1 MQRGG
6 SSPGESDMPTEVIL
20 PRVDMDMTEG
30 SITAWYA
37 REGDSVKA
45 GEPLFDIETS
55 KATMEVESPASGIVR
70 KITASV
76 GDTVPVGTVIAW
88 IYANG
93 ETVEETEEAA
103 EAVNAARAHA
113 PERSSTIGQPPLAP
127 ATRELVPADG
137 ADAVAGRTDTRASP
151 AARKAARE
159 SRIELA
165 RISGSGPHGRI
176 VKNDVLSFLRQAGA
190 AADSS
195 VRLNRLWLH
204 DGNAATIVL
213 VHGFAAESN
222 SWRPLLSAMREA
234 GVLADVGVLAIDLP
248 GHGKSPDGGA
258 LSLQSIADAV
268 EAVLRE
274 EYAEPVHL
282 VGHSF
287 GGAVAA
293 QLAKSSRLAVRS
305 LTLIAPAGVGE
316 SCNWAFI
323 NGLTKSTD
331 RAMLRSWLEEL
342 VQDASLIDEAF
353 LATAE
358 QQLGRPGRRET
369 LGRMAVAFFNDGRT
383 QIDLIPVLSDLS
395 MPVRAIW
402 GTADRILQIT
412 DADRLPRNV
421 AQHRFA
427 GVGHLPQI
435 EASEAVARVIGE
447 QLMR

>member
-1 MQRGG
+1 
-6 SSPGESDMPTEVIL
+6 MPTEVIL

-37 REGDSVKA
+37 SEGDSVKA

-70 KITASV
+70 KVSASV

-88 IYANG
+88 IYASG
-93 ETVEETEEAA
+93 
-103 EAVNAARAHA
+103 EAVQEAEPTSEPESEVAAPAATAQA
-113 PERSSTIGQPPLAP
+113 PAFSSTVAEPPPVP
-127 ATRELVPADG
+127 AERELAATTAGDVRADS
-137 ADAVAGRTDTRASP
+137 RTETRATP
-151 AARKAARE
+151 AARQIARK
-159 SRIELA
+159 SRIALA
-165 RISGSGPHGRI
+165 EVSGSGPHGRI
-176 VKNDVLSFLRQAGA
+176 VKSDVLSFLQQAPGP
-190 AADSS
+190 ADSS
-195 VRLNRLWLH
+195 VRLNRIWLH
-204 DGNAATIVL
+204 EGNAATIVL

-222 SWRPLLSAMREA
+222 SWRPLLHAMREA
-234 GVLADVGVLAIDLP
+234 GLLADIGVLAIDLP
-248 GHGKSPDGGA
+248 GHGKSPDGDA
-258 LSLQSIADAV
+258 LSLHSIADSI

-274 EYAEPVHL
+274 EYAEPAHL

-293 QLAKSSRLAVRS
+293 QLAASSRLAVRS

-331 RAMLRSWLEEL
+331 RATLSPWLEEL

-353 LATAE
+353 VATAE
-358 QQLGRPGRRET
+358 QQLRRPGRRQT
-369 LGRMAVAFFNDGRT
+369 LERMAAAFFRDGRL
-383 QIDLIPVLSDLS
+383 QIDLTPLLSDLR
-395 MPVRAIW
+395 MPVRVIW
-402 GTADRILQIT
+402 GGADRILPIAH
-412 DADRLPRNV
+412 ADRLPRTV

-435 EASEAVARVIGE
+435 EAAGDVACVIRE

>member
-1 MQRGG
+1 
-6 SSPGESDMPTEVIL
+6 MPTEVIL

-37 REGDSVKA
+37 SEGDSVKA

-70 KITASV
+70 KVTASV
-76 GDTVPVGTVIAW
+76 GDTVPVGTIIAW
-88 IYANG
+88 IYASD
-93 ETVEETEEAA
+93 EVVKEPEEA
-103 EAVNAARAHA
+103 VQAATAQA
-113 PERSSTIGQPPLAP
+113 PGLSPTIPEPPPAP
-127 ATRELVPADG
+127 ATRELAAAAAGEARTG
-137 ADAVAGRTDTRASP
+137 ARASP

-159 SRIELA
+159 SRIDLA
-165 RISGSGPHGRI
+165 EISGSGPHGRI
-176 VKNDVLSFLRQAGA
+176 VKNDVLSFLRQAPA
-190 AADSS
+190 AVHSS
-195 VRLNRLWLH
+195 VRLNRIWLH

-222 SWRPLLSAMREA
+222 SWRPLLHAMREA
-234 GVLADVGVLAIDLP
+234 GVLADIGVLAIDLP
-248 GHGKSPDGGA
+248 GHGKSPDGDA
-258 LSLQSIADAV
+258 LSLQSIADAI
-268 EAVLRE
+268 EAVVRE
-274 EYAEPVHL
+274 EYAEPAHV

-293 QLAKSSRLAVRS
+293 QLAASSRLAVRS
-305 LTLIAPAGVGE
+305 LTLIAPAGIGE

-331 RAMLRSWLEEL
+331 RAALRPWLEEL
-342 VQDASLIDEAF
+342 VQDASFIDEAF
-353 LATAE
+353 VATAE

-369 LGRMAVAFFNDGRT
+369 LERMAAAFFRDGR
-383 QIDLIPVLSDLS
+383 QQVELIPVLSNLR
-395 MPVRAIW
+395 MPVRVVW
-402 GTADRILQIT
+402 GVADRILPIT
-412 DADRLPRNV
+412 HAERLPRTV

-435 EASEAVARVIGE
+435 EAADAVARVIGE

>member
-1 MQRGG
+1 
-6 SSPGESDMPTEVIL
+6 MPTEVIL

-70 KITASV
+70 KVSANV

-88 IYANG
+88 IYASDDAVR
-93 ETVEETEEAA
+93 EPEEATQ
-103 EAVNAARAHA
+103 AVA
-113 PERSSTIGQPPLAP
+113 AP
-127 ATRELVPADG
+127 AREPSPPMAGAPSVPVARELAEVATAADKVG
-137 ADAVAGRTDTRASP
+137 TGTRASP

-165 RISGSGPHGRI
+165 EVSGSGPRGRI
-176 VKNDVLSFLRQAGA
+176 VKKDVLSFLRQAPA
-190 AADSS
+190 VADSS
-195 VRLNRLWLH
+195 VRLNRIWLH
-204 DGNAATIVL
+204 EGNAATIVL
-213 VHGFAAESN
+213 VHGFGAESN
-222 SWRPLLSAMREA
+222 SWRPLVHAMRAA
-234 GVLADVGVLAIDLP
+234 GVLADIGVLAIDLP
-248 GHGKSPDGGA
+248 GHGKSPDYEA

-274 EYAEPVHL
+274 EYAEPTHV

-293 QLAKSSRLAVRS
+293 QLAASSRLAVRS
-305 LTLIAPAGVGE
+305 LTLIAPAGIGE

-331 RAMLRSWLEEL
+331 RAALRPWLEEL
-342 VQDASLIDEAF
+342 VQDASFIDEAF
-353 LATAE
+353 VATAE
-358 QQLGRPGRRET
+358 QQLGRPGRKEA
-369 LGRMAVAFFNDGRT
+369 LERMAAAFFRDGR
-383 QIDLIPVLSDLS
+383 QQVDLTPVLSKLS
-395 MPVRAIW
+395 MPARVVW
-402 GTADRILQIT
+402 GVADRILPIAH
-412 DADRLPRNV
+412 ADRLAGAV
-421 AQHRFA
+421 AQHRIA

-435 EASEAVARVIGE
+435 EASDVVARVLGE
-447 QLMR
+447 QLRR

>member
-1 MQRGG
+1 
-6 SSPGESDMPTEVIL
+6 MPTEVIL

-70 KITASV
+70 KVSASV

-88 IYANG
+88 IYASG
-93 ETVEETEEAA
+93 EALAELGPEPEPEPEEALQ
-103 EAVNAARAHA
+103 AAAAHA
-113 PERSSTIGQPPLAP
+113 PELSSEIAEPARAP
-127 ATRELVPADG
+127 AAGERVVTGAAEL
-137 ADAVAGRTDTRASP
+137 RTGTRASP

-159 SRIELA
+159 SRVELA
-165 RISGSGPHGRI
+165 QVSGSGPQGRI
-176 VKNDVLSFLRQAGA
+176 VKNDVLSFLRQAPAG
-190 AADSS
+190 ADSS

-204 DGNAATIVL
+204 EGNAATLVL

-222 SWRPLLSAMREA
+222 GWRPLVSAMREA
-234 GVLADVGVLAIDLP
+234 GVLADIGVLAVDLP

-258 LSLQSIADAV
+258 LSLQQTADAI

-293 QLAKSSRLAVRS
+293 QLARSSRLAVRS
-305 LTLIAPAGVGE
+305 LTLIAPAGIGE

-323 NGLTKSTD
+323 NGLTHSAE
-331 RAMLRSWLEEL
+331 RATLRPWLEEL
-342 VQDASLIDEAF
+342 VEDASFIDDAF
-353 LATAE
+353 VATAE
-358 QQLGRPGRRET
+358 QQLRRPGRRQT
-369 LGRMAVAFFNDGRT
+369 LERIAVEFFRDGRL
-383 QIDLIPVLSDLS
+383 QIDLVPVLSELR
-395 MPVRAIW
+395 MPVRVVW
-402 GTADRILQIT
+402 GLADRILPIT
-412 DADRLPRNV
+412 HADRLPRNV

-435 EASEAVARVIGE
+435 EAPGAFARVIGE

>member
-1 MQRGG
+1 
-6 SSPGESDMPTEVIL
+6 MPTEVIL

-37 REGDSVKA
+37 SDGDAVKA
-45 GEPLFDIETS
+45 GAPLFDIETS

-88 IYANG
+88 IYASD
-93 ETVEETEEAA
+93 EAVQAQPEEALQA
-103 EAVNAARAHA
+103 AGARAPEPSAAVADPQPA
-113 PERSSTIGQPPLAP
+113 PVA
-127 ATRELVPADG
+127 RELAV
-137 ADAVAGRTDTRASP
+137 ADAVEMRAGTRASP

-159 SRIELA
+159 SRIELSEV
-165 RISGSGPHGRI
+165 RGSGPHGRI
-176 VKNDVLSFLRQAGA
+176 VKNDVLSFLRQAPA

-195 VRLNRLWLH
+195 VRLNRIWLH
-204 DGNAATIVL
+204 EGNAATIVL
-213 VHGFAAESN
+213 VHGFGAESN
-222 SWRPLLSAMREA
+222 SWRPLLHAMREA
-234 GVLADVGVLAIDLP
+234 GVLADIGVLAIDLP
-248 GHGKSPDGGA
+248 GHGKSPDCDG
-258 LSLQSIADAV
+258 LSLQSIADAI

-274 EYAEPVHL
+274 EYAEPAHL

-293 QLAKSSRLAVRS
+293 QLAASSRFAVRS
-305 LTLIAPAGVGE
+305 LTLIAPAGIGE

-323 NGLTKSTD
+323 NGLTKATD
-331 RAMLRSWLEEL
+331 RATLRPWLEEL

-353 LATAE
+353 VATAE

-369 LGRMAVAFFNDGRT
+369 LQRMAAAFFRDGRL
-383 QIDLIPVLSDLS
+383 QIDLTPVLSDLRI
-395 MPVRAIW
+395 PVRVIW
-402 GTADRILQIT
+402 GVADRILPIT
-412 DADRLPRNV
+412 HAERLPRNV

-427 GVGHLPQI
+427 SVGHLPQV
-435 EASEAVARVIGE
+435 EAAEAVARAISE

>member
-1 MQRGG
+1 
-6 SSPGESDMPTEVIL
+6 MPTEVIL

-37 REGDSVKA
+37 CEGDSVKE

-70 KITASV
+70 KVSASV

-88 IYANG
+88 IYASG
-93 ETVEETEEAA
+93 EAVQEPEEAVQATAAQAPENLASTIAEPPAVPAAREPAAAGAA
-103 EAVNAARAHA
+103 EAG
-113 PERSSTIGQPPLAP
+113 TG
-127 ATRELVPADG
+127 
-137 ADAVAGRTDTRASP
+137 TRASP

-165 RISGSGPHGRI
+165 EVSGSGPHGRI
-176 VKNDVLSFLRQAGA
+176 VKNDVLSFLRQAPA

-204 DGNAATIVL
+204 AGNAATIVL
-213 VHGFAAESN
+213 VHGFAAELN
-222 SWRPLLSAMREA
+222 SWRPLVHAMREA
-234 GVLADVGVLAIDLP
+234 GLLADIGVLAIDLP
-248 GHGKSPDGGA
+248 GHGKSPDCDA
-258 LSLQSIADAV
+258 LSLHSIAEAI

-274 EYAEPVHL
+274 EYAEPAHV

-293 QLAKSSRLAVRS
+293 QLAASSRLAVRS

-316 SCNWAFI
+316 SCNWAFM

-331 RAMLRSWLEEL
+331 RATLRPWLEEL
-342 VQDASLIDEAF
+342 VQDASFIDEGF
-353 LATAE
+353 VTTAE
-358 QQLGRPGRRET
+358 QQLGRAGRRQT
-369 LGRMAVAFFNDGRT
+369 LDRMATTFFRDGRL
-383 QIDLIPVLSDLS
+383 QIDLAPLLSSLRI
-395 MPVRAIW
+395 PVRAVW
-402 GTADRILQIT
+402 GAADRILPIAH
-412 DADRLPRNV
+412 ADRLPRTV

-435 EASEAVARVIGE
+435 EAADDVARVLGE
-447 QLMR
+447 QLRR